1 MKSRLLLT
9 RRLTQLLI
17 GLFLYGI
24 AISMMVRAGIGVS
37 PWDVLAQGLSL
48 KTGIPFG
55 LITNLVG
62 LVVLLFWIPLRQ
74 RPGLGTVLNVLLIGP
89 AAQLGLWLI
98 PQQTELWA
106 EVALFTAGLLLLA
119 VATGLYIGPRMGP
132 GPRDGLMT
140 GLHARTGW
148 PIWSV
153 RTGIEVTV
161 LIVGWTLGGNV
172 GVGTLAFALLIGPL
186 CSLTLPLFAIRLPE
200 AAVTSATAERQDA
213 LERELE
219 GSAEQATQYDLREGV
234 LIESDAASLDRA
246 MRRATSSTIG
256 AHDADRMRPV
266 RRADARTIAAYWLDD
281 RLFGPRRR
289 GAGRATSA
297 KRAAH
302 PATGAHPAPA
312 THH

>member
-1 MKSRLLLT
+1 MNSRLLLT
-9 RRLTQLLI
+9 RRIIQLLI

-55 LITNLVG
+55 LITNIVG

-74 RPGLGTVLNVLLIGP
+74 RPGVGTVLNVLLIGP

-98 PQQTELWA
+98 PQQTELWIQ
-106 EVALFTAGLLLLA
+106 VALFTAGLLLLA

-161 LIVGWTLGGNV
+161 LIIGWILGGNV
-172 GVGTLAFALLIGPL
+172 GIGTLAFALLIGPL

-200 AAVTSATAERQDA
+200 AAKADA
-213 LERELE
+213 GERELE
-219 GSAEQATQYDLREGV
+219 GTAEQAVQYDLREGI
-234 LIESDAASLDRA
+234 LLESDSGSRARAA
-246 MRRATSSTIG
+246 RRATSSAIG
-256 AHDADRMRPV
+256 AHNADRAKRSP
-266 RRADARTIAAYWLDD
+266 RDDARTIAAYWLDD
-281 RLFGPRRR
+281 RLFGPRRPDSAR
-289 GAGRATSA
+289 PSAPRPPRAT
-297 KRAAH
+297 H
-302 PATGAHPAPA
+302 A
-312 THH
+312 TH

>member
-1 MKSRLLLT
+1 VNSRLLLT
-9 RRLTQLLI
+9 RRIIQLLI
-17 GLFLYGI
+17 GLVLYGI

-55 LITNLVG
+55 LITNIVG

-74 RPGLGTVLNVLLIGP
+74 RPGVGTVLNVLLIGP

-98 PQQTELWA
+98 PQQTELWIQ
-106 EVALFTAGLLLLA
+106 VALFTAGLLLLA

-140 GLHARTGW
+140 GVHARTGW

-161 LIVGWTLGGNV
+161 LIIGWILGGNV
-172 GVGTLAFALLIGPL
+172 GIGTLAFALLIGPL

-200 AAVTSATAERQDA
+200 AARADA
-213 LERELE
+213 GERELE
-219 GSAEQATQYDLREGV
+219 GTAEQAVQYDLREGI
-234 LIESDAASLDRA
+234 LLESDSGSRARAA
-246 MRRATSSTIG
+246 RRATSSAIG
-256 AHDADRMRPV
+256 AHGADRAKPSP
-266 RRADARTIAAYWLDD
+266 RADARTIAAYWLDD
-281 RLFGPRRR
+281 RLFGPAR
-289 GAGRATSA
+289 AARATNQAGTAHSA
-297 KRAAH
+297 RAARASH
-302 PATGAHPAPA
+302 ATEH
-312 THH
+312 

>member
-1 MKSRLLLT
+1 MNSRLLLT

-17 GLFLYGI
+17 GLFAYGI

-55 LITNLVG
+55 LITNIVG

-106 EVALFTAGLLLLA
+106 EVALFTGGLLLLA

-161 LIVGWTLGGNV
+161 LIIGWILGGNL

-200 AAVTSATAERQDA
+200 AAKASSE
-213 LERELE
+213 ERELE
-219 GSAEQATQYDLREGV
+219 GSAEQATQYDLREGIF
-234 LIESDAASLDRA
+234 IESDAASHDRV

-256 AHDADRMRPV
+256 ANGPDRARPV

-281 RLFGPRRR
+281 RLFGSARR
-289 GAGRATSA
+289 GR
-297 KRAAH
+297 
-302 PATGAHPAPA
+302 PAPA
-312 THH
+312 PHH

>member
-1 MKSRLLLT
+1 VNSRLLLT
-9 RRLTQLLI
+9 RRLVQLLI

-74 RPGLGTVLNVLLIGP
+74 RPGLGTVLNVLLVGP
-89 AAQLGLWLI
+89 AAQFGLWLI

-106 EVALFTAGLLLLA
+106 EIALFTGGLLLLA

-140 GLHARTGW
+140 GLHSRTGW

-161 LIVGWTLGGNV
+161 LIIGWILGGNV
-172 GVGTLAFALLIGPL
+172 GVGTLAFALLVGTL
-186 CSLTLPLFAIRLPE
+186 CSLTLPLCATRVPE
-200 AAVTSATAERQDA
+200 AAVSTPDA
-213 LERELE
+213 DARERELE
-219 GSAEQATQYDLREGV
+219 GSAEQATQYDLRDGL
-234 LIESDAASLDRA
+234 LIESDAASHDRV

-256 AHDADRMRPV
+256 AHGADRPRPE
-266 RRADARTIAAYWLDD
+266 RQADARTIAAYWLDD
-281 RLFGPRRR
+281 RLFGRQRP
-289 GAGRATSA
+289 T
-297 KRAAH
+297 
-302 PATGAHPAPA
+302 PA

>member
-1 MKSRLLLT
+1 MNPRLLLT
-9 RRLTQLLI
+9 RRITQLLI
-17 GLFLYGI
+17 GLFVYGI

-55 LITNLVG
+55 LITNIVG

-74 RPGLGTVLNVLLIGP
+74 RPGVGTVLNVLLIGP
-89 AAQLGLWLI
+89 AAQFGLWLI
-98 PQQTELWA
+98 PQQTEPWIQ
-106 EVALFTAGLLLLA
+106 VALFTAGLLLLA

-161 LIVGWTLGGNV
+161 LIIGWILGGNV
-172 GVGTLAFALLIGPL
+172 GIGTLAFALLIGPL

-200 AAVTSATAERQDA
+200 AAAADA
-213 LERELE
+213 HERELE
-219 GSAEQATQYDLREGV
+219 GSAEQATQYDLREGI
-234 LIESDAASLDRA
+234 LIETDAGARDRA
-246 MRRATSSTIG
+246 TRRATSSAIG
-256 AHDADRMRPV
+256 AHNADRAKPAP
-266 RRADARTIAAYWLDD
+266 RADARTIAAYWLDD
-281 RLFGPRRR
+281 RLFGPHRSATGRTA
-289 GAGRATSA
+289 AG
-297 KRAAH
+297 H
-302 PATGAHPAPA
+302 ATGATRATRPAHTTHA
-312 THH
+312 TDH

>member
-1 MKSRLLLT
+1 MNSRLLLT
-9 RRLTQLLI
+9 RRITQLLI
-17 GLFLYGI
+17 GLFVYGI

-37 PWDVLAQGLSL
+37 PWDVLAQGLSI
-48 KTGIPFG
+48 KTGIAFG
-55 LITNLVG
+55 FITNIVG

-98 PQQTELWA
+98 PQQTEPWIQ
-106 EVALFTAGLLLLA
+106 VVLFTSGLLLLA

-148 PIWSV
+148 SIWPV

-161 LIVGWTLGGNV
+161 LIIGWILGGNV

-186 CSLTLPLFAIRLPE
+186 CSLTLPLFAIRLPQ
-200 AAVTSATAERQDA
+200 AASADPVADAE
-213 LERELE
+213 ERKLE
-219 GSAEQATQYDLREGV
+219 GSAEQTIQYDLREGIF
-234 LIESDAASLDRA
+234 IESDAAGRDRV

-256 AHDADRMRPV
+256 AHGADRGRPTPP
-266 RRADARTIAAYWLDD
+266 ADARTIAAYWLDD
-281 RLFGPRRR
+281 RLFGPRRPN
-289 GAGRATSA
+289 GRRT
-297 KRAAH
+297 RAARPTH
-302 PATGAHPAPA
+302 PATEH
-312 THH
+312 